1 MIGCEIKINWRALTS
16 WSLKVT
22 VKPRLSEVVAKHR
35 YRFNILKLSASRD
48 YYTSDQFFVVVHG
61 LKSPLGAQ
69 GFGETLAGL
78 KAFKLEAPFFVIAT
92 ENYRVVQ
99 LHKNLESYQRNQA
112 VAEPSPLQK

>member
-1 MIGCEIKINWRALTS
+1 MNHHKKLITRLEEALAGY
-16 WSLKVT
+16 
-22 VKPRLSEVVAKHR
+22 PRE
-35 YRFNILKLSASRD
+35 KLSASRD

-61 LKSPLGAQ
+61 LKSPMGAQ